1 MRKNGFTLIELM
13 VAVAIVGILT
23 SLAVPAYFD
32 YTIRAKVSEALQLAS
47 SAKISVSE
55 FYISNARFPDD
66 VDEAG
71 IGTVETRYVSGIEY
85 EQVGDGGTITMVLTA
100 EVSTES
106 EGKKI
111 SLTATPTN
119 NNTSLRWDC
128 ASATANGLEKKYLP
142 SSCR

>member
-32 YTIRAKVSEALQLAS
+32 YTIRAKASEALQLAS

-55 FYISNARFPDD
+55 FYISNARFPND

-71 IGTVETRYVSGIEY
+71 IGAVVTRYVSGLEY

-100 EVSTES
+100 AVSADS

-111 SLTATPTN
+111 TLTATPTN
-119 NNTSLRWDC
+119 NNTSLAWDC
-128 ASATANGLEKKYLP
+128 APATTNGLEKKYLP